1 MTGKRPS
8 ITKTPSVAEY
18 QRIRKYVIDS
28 VLAAGNMPVRLASMR
43 ELAGEFGVS
52 IATVQRA
59 LKELTDDGYLTA
71 RKGVGLFTNPDR
83 AWLRGKCDVIGVLAA
98 DGRQIYFENF
108 LWNLLAS
115 TGRAVTGTRRLLYN
129 VSLMYTTERV
139 LGSMELSSM
148 AGMIWLGPDFAPSA
162 AADGVARALTVPVV
176 TVNDR
181 REGFS
186 CVSMDVEQEGYEV
199 GRRLLAEGRTSPI
212 VVAKRRDMLQIAGL
226 ERAFR
231 EAGVPFNDRLLVL
244 RGAGMEERL
253 GTMLDLL
260 DAPQA
265 IYAVGG
271 MLRDIAPLLRR
282 HKLDCGRCRLIGEAS
297 VWEPDF
303 RGWVVDQDF
312 DALAAAACNRLFS
325 EMRGGPRRDCLI
337 PRIIREWKAG
347 DSERF

>member
-115 TGRAVTGTRRLLYN
+115 TGPGRHRYAPAALQRQPHVHDGAGAREHGAFIHGGHDLARAGFRAVRR
-129 VSLMYTTERV
+129 RRRIRP
-139 LGSMELSSM
+139 GS
-148 AGMIWLGPDFAPSA
+148 
-162 AADGVARALTVPVV
+162 
-176 TVNDR
+176 
-181 REGFS
+181 EGS
-186 CVSMDVEQEGYEV
+186 
-199 GRRLLAEGRTSPI
+199 GRHGQRPA
-212 VVAKRRDMLQIAGL
+212 
-226 ERAFR
+226 
-231 EAGVPFNDRLLVL
+231 
-244 RGAGMEERL
+244 
-253 GTMLDLL
+253 
-260 DAPQA
+260 
-265 IYAVGG
+265 
-271 MLRDIAPLLRR
+271 
-282 HKLDCGRCRLIGEAS
+282 
-297 VWEPDF
+297 
-303 RGWVVDQDF
+303 
-312 DALAAAACNRLFS
+312 
-325 EMRGGPRRDCLI
+325 
-337 PRIIREWKAG
+337 
-347 DSERF
+347 

>member
-1 MTGKRPS
+1 
-8 ITKTPSVAEY
+8 
-18 QRIRKYVIDS
+18 
-28 VLAAGNMPVRLASMR
+28 
-43 ELAGEFGVS
+43 
-52 IATVQRA
+52 
-59 LKELTDDGYLTA
+59 
-71 RKGVGLFTNPDR
+71 
-83 AWLRGKCDVIGVLAA
+83 
-98 DGRQIYFENF
+98 
-108 LWNLLAS
+108 
-115 TGRAVTGTRRLLYN
+115 
-129 VSLMYTTERV
+129 MYTTERV

-162 AADGVARALTVPVV
+162 AADGFARALKVPVV

-303 RGWVVDQDF
+303 SGWVVDQDF

>member
-148 AGMIWLGPDFAPSA
+148 AGMIWLGPDFAP
-162 AADGVARALTVPVV
+162 V
-176 TVNDR
+176 R
-181 REGFS
+181 RRRRIRPGSEGS
-186 CVSMDVEQEGYEV
+186 
-199 GRRLLAEGRTSPI
+199 GRHGQRPA
-212 VVAKRRDMLQIAGL
+212 
-226 ERAFR
+226 
-231 EAGVPFNDRLLVL
+231 
-244 RGAGMEERL
+244 
-253 GTMLDLL
+253 
-260 DAPQA
+260 
-265 IYAVGG
+265 
-271 MLRDIAPLLRR
+271 
-282 HKLDCGRCRLIGEAS
+282 
-297 VWEPDF
+297 
-303 RGWVVDQDF
+303 
-312 DALAAAACNRLFS
+312 
-325 EMRGGPRRDCLI
+325 
-337 PRIIREWKAG
+337 
-347 DSERF
+347 